1 MSWGSAIAG
10 AVWLLGSL
18 LLSWYVANFGDY
30 NATYGSLGGVIGF
43 MIWLWL
49 STTVVLVGG
58 EINAEL
64 EHQTARDTTEG
75 HNKPMGR
82 AAPGWPTKSGRH
94 EHEVTKGPAGR
105 VLTSTYASRPSGFG
119 RLRKNVKA
127 SSADIVLLGTPSPGP
142 RVNTLM

>member
-1 MSWGSAIAG
+1 M
-10 AVWLLGSL
+10 
-18 LLSWYVANFGDY
+18 LLSWYVANFGSY

-75 HNKPMGR
+75 HNKPIGRR
-82 AAPGWPTKSGRH
+82 AAPGWPTKSVRH
-94 EHEVTKGPAGR
+94 EHEVNQLGPAAFS
-105 VLTSTYASRPSGFG
+105 L
-119 RLRKNVKA
+119 RLSPTRR
-127 SSADIVLLGTPSPGP
+127 TPWP
-142 RVNTLM
+142 RVHTHEDRIPSLI